1 MAQDQEIKRLS
12 DGWLALII
20 GVSWLALTWLSGERI
35 FIKGNTEFGFIAI
48 FITTIFG
55 FILFSAI
62 GVYLIRSDRDAASP
76 SKATVLPSNK
86 YGANECSAKN
96 KDEQ

>member
-20 GVSWLALTWLSGERI
+20 GFGWLALTWLSGERI
-35 FIKGNTEFGFIAI
+35 FIKGNTEFGIIAI

-62 GVYLIRSDRDAASP
+62 GVFLIRIDRDAGIPSIAS
-76 SKATVLPSNK
+76 VLPSNEI
-86 YGANECSAKN
+86 GAKECSAEN
-96 KDEQ
+96 KDSQ

>member
-20 GVSWLALTWLSGERI
+20 GVSWLGLTWLSGERI
-35 FIKGNTEFGFIAI
+35 FIKGNTEFGVVAI
-48 FITTIFG
+48 FITTILG

-62 GVYLIRSDRDAASP
+62 GVYLIRSDRDAGRPSVSPVSP
-76 SKATVLPSNK
+76 SNEN
-86 YGANECSAKN
+86 GAKECRAEN
-96 KDEQ
+96 KDSQ